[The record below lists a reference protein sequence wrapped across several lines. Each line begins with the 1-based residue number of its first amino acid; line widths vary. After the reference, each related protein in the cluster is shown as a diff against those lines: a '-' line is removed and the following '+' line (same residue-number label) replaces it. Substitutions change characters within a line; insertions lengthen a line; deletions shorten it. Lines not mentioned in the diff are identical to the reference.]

1 MDAEWFRPYEDRTAD
16 EALEAL
22 NSIAGSQS
30 EETNK
35 LIIQFI
41 QDWNSLPLQVQVENL
56 QGLGGLKHIT
66 NEEAKQIILNNSPG
80 NIPPTKLIAIYGGNS
95 IMINFNYNKGLD
107 KLQFYILSPR
117 KRYRDGDGGASICGL
132 NWHEGLDL
140 LVIDKDYDTHPE
152 RQWEFYK
159 WDGKS
164 TPFMNWTET
173 PF

>member
-80 NIPPTKLIAIYGGNS
+80 NIPPTKLIAIYS
-95 IMINFNYNKGLD
+95 KKLIFINFNYINDRNTLHY
-107 KLQFYILSPR
+107 YILHTIR
-117 KRYRDGDGGASICGL
+117 NDKVKSIQGVNYHHSGVDL
-132 NWHEGLDL
+132 GRISDTGVNKLWH
-140 LVIDKDYDTHPE
+140 
-152 RQWEFYK
+152 FYK

-164 TPFMNWTET
+164 TPFMPLMNWTET

>member
-80 NIPPTKLIAIYGGNS
+80 NIPPTKLIAIYS
-95 IMINFNYNKGLD
+95 KKLIFINFNYINDRNILHY
-107 KLQFYILSPR
+107 YILHTIR
-117 KRYRDGDGGASICGL
+117 NDKVKSIQGVNYHDSGIDL
-132 NWHEGLDL
+132 GRISDTGVNKLWH
-140 LVIDKDYDTHPE
+140 
-152 RQWEFYK
+152 FYE
-159 WDGKS
+159 WDVKS
-164 TPFMNWTET
+164 TPFMPLMNWAET

>member
-80 NIPPTKLIAIYGGNS
+80 NIPPTKLIAIYGKEL
-95 IMINFNYNKGLD
+95 IFINFNYINDRNKLQYYILHTRRTDKVKSIQGVNYHHYGMDLGSISDTGVD
-107 KLQFYILSPR
+107 KL
-117 KRYRDGDGGASICGL
+117 
-132 NWHEGLDL
+132 WH
-140 LVIDKDYDTHPE
+140 
-152 RQWEFYK
+152 FYK

>member
-1 MDAEWFRPYEDRTAD
+1 MATQYFGEGRTAD

-22 NSIAGSQS
+22 LSHYAKRLSS
-30 EETNK
+30 KTK
-35 LIIQFI
+35 KSVIQFI
-41 QDWNSLPLQVQVENL
+41 QDWNSLPPQVQVENL

-80 NIPPTKLIAIYGGNS
+80 NIPPTKLIAIYGKEL
-95 IMINFNYNKGLD
+95 IFINFNYINDRNKLQYYILHTRRTDKVKSIQGVNYHHYGMDLGSISDTGVD
-107 KLQFYILSPR
+107 KL
-117 KRYRDGDGGASICGL
+117 
-132 NWHEGLDL
+132 WH
-140 LVIDKDYDTHPE
+140 
-152 RQWEFYK
+152 FYK